1 MRAVRQR
8 RQSGPPS
15 VRAAVLKFAL
25 GGLAATLVLVGVT
38 ALAFA
43 GISREEAVKDA
54 KRLTE
59 LVGRQI
65 VEPRLTD
72 GVLRQD
78 PKAIA
83 RFDRVIRSGVRR
95 GEFVRVKLWRPD
107 GRIVYSDEPRLRG
120 VRFRLDHEEREVLAT
135 GGVEAEVSD
144 LSGPENR
151 YERGGGDLLEV
162 YLPVQTPSGRR
173 AMFET
178 YLRLSSVTASGRD
191 LWASF
196 IPALLGALVVLQL
209 IQLPL
214 ARSLARR
221 VEQAHR
227 DRMGLLQRAVDAS
240 DLERR
245 RIAADL
251 HDGTVQELVAAS
263 YALTSARERLG
274 PDGNGA
280 STALERADETTRSAV
295 RELRSLLVDIYP
307 PRLREAGLASALR
320 DLCPPLE
327 ERGLRTHVDV
337 STDLQLPHD
346 VTALLYRTAQEA
358 MRNAAEHAEAQ
369 NVRVQV
375 RASEG
380 TARLSVADD
389 GVGFDHE
396 RALAA
401 AAEGH
406 FGLRL
411 LRDQVRDAGGTFEL
425 DSAPGRGTR
434 VGVEVPLA
442 SRT

>member
-1 MRAVRQR
+1 MRQR

-95 GEFVRVKLWRPD
+95 GDFVRVKLWRPD

-227 DRMGLLQRAVDAS
+227 DRMELLQRAVDAS
-240 DLERR
+240 ALERR

-251 HDGTVQELVAAS
+251 HDGTVQDLVAAS

-280 STALERADETTRSAV
+280 STALERADETTRDAV

-337 STDLQLPHD
+337 STDLQLPND

-442 SRT
+442 

>member
-1 MRAVRQR
+1 
-8 RQSGPPS
+8 
-15 VRAAVLKFAL
+15 VLKFAL
-25 GGLAATLVLVGVT
+25 GGLAATLVLAGVT
-38 ALAFA
+38 ALALA
-43 GISREEAVKDA
+43 RISRVEAVKDA

-95 GEFVRVKLWRPD
+95 GDFVRVKLWRPD

-227 DRMGLLQRAVDAS
+227 DRMELLQRAVDAS

-251 HDGTVQELVAAS
+251 HDGTVQDLVAAS

-280 STALERADETTRSAV
+280 STALERADETTRGAV

-396 RALAA
+396 PALAA

-442 SRT
+442 

>member
-1 MRAVRQR
+1 MRQR

-95 GEFVRVKLWRPD
+95 GDFVRVKLWRPD

-227 DRMGLLQRAVDAS
+227 DRMELLQRAVDAS

-251 HDGTVQELVAAS
+251 HDGTVQDLVAAS

-280 STALERADETTRSAV
+280 STALERADETTRGAV

-442 SRT
+442 

>member
-1 MRAVRQR
+1 M
-8 RQSGPPS
+8 
-15 VRAAVLKFAL
+15 
-25 GGLAATLVLVGVT
+25 
-38 ALAFA
+38 
-43 GISREEAVKDA
+43 
-54 KRLTE
+54 
-59 LVGRQI
+59 
-65 VEPRLTD
+65 
-72 GVLRQD
+72 
-78 PKAIA
+78 
-83 RFDRVIRSGVRR
+83 IRSGVRR
-95 GEFVRVKLWRPD
+95 GDFVRVKLWRPD

-227 DRMGLLQRAVDAS
+227 DRMELLQRAVDAS

-251 HDGTVQELVAAS
+251 HDGTVQDLVAAS

-295 RELRSLLVDIYP
+295 RELRGLLVDIYP

-327 ERGLRTHVDV
+327 ERGPRTHVDV
-337 STDLQLPHD
+337 PTDLQLPDD

-442 SRT
+442 